1 MAKSDETGDRVELI
15 HGGAKATVW
24 KRGDGRWGIS
34 WQQGGKSRNST
45 AKRKEDALKRGKA
58 KIRAIAA
65 GLGSR
70 AVTIEDAELVQALY
84 RVCGER
90 SPVAVLGELED
101 ALRTLKGVPLRTAI
115 AHWKASGMSDVKRY
129 GVREAVNRFLDLYDK
144 KSVWTR
150 AGLRKELDG
159 FRKAY
164 EGLQV
169 CELDAE
175 LVEKWIN
182 RKLENGEDP
191 EPRFRNNRLA
201 TWHTF
206 LTKCRKWNYWPKGEK
221 HPAELIDKLP
231 EPKGHPPIWMPAVA
245 HAVLDKVWQDL
256 PRQVPYL
263 VIGYWLGL
271 RPTEVTRLRWEQF
284 DWARSYVDVDLTV
297 ARKTQEA
304 RFVPINAKAR
314 ALLERW
320 LREQDLWEKAV
331 AGELKGKCALRHDR
345 EFISIKAR
353 EEKLIADWEQ
363 DVLRHSYISFQ
374 IALGNSKHEIAEWA
388 GNSEGVIRRKYRRP
402 LMKQDGEEWAA
413 LSTSA

>member
-1 MAKSDETGDRVELI
+1 MAKSDEAGDRVEVT
-15 HGGAKATVW
+15 HGGARATVW

-45 AKRKEDALKRGKA
+45 AKRKEDALKRAKA
-58 KIRAIAA
+58 KVRAIAA

-70 AVTIEDAELVQALY
+70 AVTIEDAELVQTLY

-90 SPVAVLGELED
+90 SPIAVLGELED
-101 ALRTLKGVPLRTAI
+101 ALKALKGVPLRTAV
-115 AHWKASGMSDVKRY
+115 AHWKASGLGDVVRY
-129 GVREAVNRFLDLYDK
+129 GVREAINRFLDLYDK

-164 EGLQV
+164 AGLQV
-169 CELDAE
+169 CELTQETVAA
-175 LVEKWIN
+175 WIG
-182 RKLENGEDP
+182 RRQESGEEP
-191 EPRFRNNRLA
+191 GPRFFNNRLA
-201 TWHTF
+201 TWMNF
-206 LTKCRKWNYWPKGEK
+206 LNRCRKWGYWPKGEK
-221 HPAELIDKLP
+221 HPAELIEKRV
-231 EPKGHPPIWMPAVA
+231 EPKGHPPIWMPDVG
-245 HAVLDKVWQDL
+245 HAVLDLVWKEL

-271 RPTEVTRLRWEQF
+271 RPTEITRLRWELF
-284 DWARSYVDVDLTV
+284 DWQRSYVNLDLTV
-297 ARKTQEA
+297 AHKTQEA

-320 LREQDLWEKAV
+320 LREQGLWERAE
-331 AGELKGKCALRHDR
+331 AGTLTGKCALRHDR
-345 EFISIKAR
+345 EFISLKAR
-353 EEKLIADWEQ
+353 EAKLIAEWEQ

-374 IALGNSKHEIAEWA
+374 IALGHAKHQIAEWA

-402 LMKQDGEEWAA
+402 LMRQDGEAWA
-413 LSTSA
+413 LLQ